1 MSEELFEEVGEE
13 GTSQETTETPE
24 STGSEALPEKK
35 QVVKSSKPQVGEET
49 PDKID
54 DKQPTDKERWR
65 WMQMR
70 KANRELKEQTAK
82 ALAEIESIK
91 ASKQEQP
98 KTEALPQ
105 WWINSYGNDEKS
117 QQAYRT
123 YQDNTKAEKDRIKA
137 EVLEEIR
144 NEQQSEVKG
153 SEEAQTY
160 IDTELSD
167 MKEDGLQFETNELMK
182 FIVDFQKDYGAGSLL
197 DGQGNYDLRKALTLM
212 QRFNPPQEDNRTE
225 IKKKVAGNLL
235 KTKVNATESKIPVVS
250 TRSLRRG
257 GWREAL
263 GE

>member
-1 MSEELFEEVGEE
+1 MPEELFEEVGEE
-13 GTSQETTETPE
+13 GDATIPETPE
-24 STGSEALPEKK
+24 KAGSEALPEKK

-91 ASKQEQP
+91 ASKEQP
-98 KTEALPQ
+98 KTETLPQ
-105 WWINSYGNDEKS
+105 WWVNSYGDTAES
-117 QQAYRT
+117 QKAYQT

-153 SEEAQTY
+153 SEEAQQY
-160 IDTELSD
+160 IDTELSE

-197 DGQGNYDLRKALTLM
+197 DAQGNYDLRKALTLM

-225 IKKKVAGNLL
+225 IKKKVAGNL
-235 KTKVNATESKIPVVS
+235 
-250 TRSLRRG
+250 
-257 GWREAL
+257 
-263 GE
+263 

>member
-1 MSEELFEEVGEE
+1 MSEELFDEVGDE
-13 GTSQETTETPE
+13 GESQETTETPE
-24 STGSEALPEKK
+24 KTGTETVPEKK
-35 QVVKSSKPQVGEET
+35 QSVISKEEIAT
-49 PDKID
+49 PD

-98 KTEALPQ
+98 KTETLPQ
-105 WWINSYGNDEKS
+105 WWTNSYGDTAES
-117 QQAYRT
+117 QKAYQT

-137 EVLEEIR
+137 EVLQEIKA
-144 NEQQSEVKG
+144 EQQSEVKG

-182 FIVDFQKDYGAGSLL
+182 FIVDFQKEYGAGSLL

-212 QRFNPPQEDNRTE
+212 NRFNPPKIDNSTE

-250 TRSLRRG
+250 RSALRKG

>member
-1 MSEELFEEVGEE
+1 MSEELFDEVGEE
-13 GTSQETTETPE
+13 GTSQENTETGETTPTE
-24 STGSEALPEKK
+24 TVPDKK
-35 QVVKSSKPQVGEET
+35 QSVISKEEIAT
-49 PDKID
+49 PD

-98 KTEALPQ
+98 KTETLPQ
-105 WWINSYGNDEKS
+105 WWVNSYGDTAES
-117 QQAYRT
+117 QKAYQT

-182 FIVDFQKDYGAGSLL
+182 FIVDFQKEYGAGSLL

-212 QRFNPPQEDNRTE
+212 NRFNPPKPDNSTE
-225 IKKKVAGNLL
+225 IKKKLAGNLL
-235 KTKVNATESKIPVVS
+235 KTKVNATESKIPVVN
-250 TRSLRRG
+250 RSALRKG